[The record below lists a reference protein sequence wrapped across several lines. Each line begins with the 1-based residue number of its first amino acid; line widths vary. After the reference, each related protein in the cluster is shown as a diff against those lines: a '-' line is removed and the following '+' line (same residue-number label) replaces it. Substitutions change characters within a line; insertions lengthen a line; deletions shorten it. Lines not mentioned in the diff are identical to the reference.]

1 MTISNFPSQIFCFF
15 FTIWQN
21 ACTKKRS
28 NLSQA
33 QGRYI
38 DRNIKKE
45 DLGCALSP
53 LINLLIMSYIPN
65 MTLMKKAGPGAA
77 WNLKQ
82 PLLFSVSH
90 WICLHIRVTV
100 IICHFPFTTHKL
112 IWLELGNFNVCIFSS
127 SAIF

>member
-1 MTISNFPSQIFCFF
+1 MRFLLIYQPSFFYAKTRHHDTVYMTISNFPSQIFCFF
-15 FTIWQN
+15 FYHM
-21 ACTKKRS
+21 AECLYKKKRS

-77 WNLKQ
+77 
-82 PLLFSVSH
+82 
-90 WICLHIRVTV
+90 
-100 IICHFPFTTHKL
+100 
-112 IWLELGNFNVCIFSS
+112 
-127 SAIF
+127 